1 MVLAVHVYGDFA
13 DLVPA
18 NLFIQQAKDHQPHH
32 FKRNVEVLC
41 FSAAPNITNRYQGI
55 ANTIVQLFVL

>member
-1 MVLAVHVYGDFA
+1 VILLIWF
-13 DLVPA
+13 PA

-32 FKRNVEVLC
+32 FKLNVEALC